1 MTLQSEGSFPSD
13 EVWFNELYKQRP
25 TKDPTSA
32 SMVIY
37 AEGASEQVRQ
47 ITNVEHFS
55 KKPFDDLWQEAI
67 TPRYK
72 LDRSYRYSRS

>member
-1 MTLQSEGSFPSD
+1 MTLRSEGSFHSD

-32 SMVIY
+32 GMVIY

-55 KKPFDDLWQEAI
+55 NYF
-67 TPRYK
+67 RYQIGIVNRQTSGV
-72 LDRSYRYSRS
+72 L